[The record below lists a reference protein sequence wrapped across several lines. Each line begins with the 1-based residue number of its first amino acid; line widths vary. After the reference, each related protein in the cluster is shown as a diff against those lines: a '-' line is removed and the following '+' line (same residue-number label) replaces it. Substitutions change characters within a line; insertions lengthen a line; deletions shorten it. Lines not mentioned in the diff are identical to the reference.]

1 MLAYTT
7 ANIALLAMPTLAGAQ
22 LSKPVGTGLPESSLS
37 AIVQN
42 VMYWLL
48 WLVGIVGVIGF
59 AIAGLLYL
67 TAAGD
72 ETRIG
77 RAKNAMLYS
86 IIGIIVALAGLVA
99 LNFAQGLLGGEK
111 KF

>member
-1 MLAYTT
+1 MSA
-7 ANIALLAMPTLAGAQ
+7 ALLAMPVIASAQ
-22 LSKPVGTGLPESSLS
+22 VTKPSGTGLPESNLS
-37 AIVQN
+37 TIVQN

-86 IIGIIVALAGLVA
+86 IIGIIVALAGLIA
-99 LNFAQGLLGGEK
+99 LNFAQGLLGGQS